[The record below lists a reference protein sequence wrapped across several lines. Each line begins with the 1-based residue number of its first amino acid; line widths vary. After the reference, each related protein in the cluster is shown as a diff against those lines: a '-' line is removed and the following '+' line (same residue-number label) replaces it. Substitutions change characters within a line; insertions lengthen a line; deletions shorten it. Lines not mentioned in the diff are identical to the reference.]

1 MKIFLASTFK
11 ICAIALYLYTVKS
24 NLGIN
29 LIQNCHA
36 WEVLLGECQSLS
48 F

>member
-1 MKIFLASTFK
+1 MKIVLVSTFK
-11 ICAIALYLYTVKS
+11 FLAIALYLYAAKS
-24 NLGIN
+24 SAGIN
-29 LIQNCHA
+29 IVKDCHA